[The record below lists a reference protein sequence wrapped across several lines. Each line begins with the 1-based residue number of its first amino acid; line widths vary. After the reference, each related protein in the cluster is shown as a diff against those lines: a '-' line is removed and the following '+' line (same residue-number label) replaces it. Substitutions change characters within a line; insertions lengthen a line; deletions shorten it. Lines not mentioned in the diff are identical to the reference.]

1 MTWTVDNRQFLTCVR
16 FGAGARGDTCERA
29 SAIARRGYAFR
40 LKLAGSCSGIVP
52 QAEAL
57 AMQTVGKRISFGF
70 VAAVLVAMT
79 SYAAIGG
86 FADSGSPE
94 FDEQVI
100 RVGKAPFPIAIADVN
115 HDGKLDIIVGNMD
128 DSTVSVLLGDGRGHF
143 RPAPGSPF
151 ACNANPN
158 DIAVTDMNGDG
169 NPDLVIANTQ
179 TPYLT
184 VLLGDGKGGFKP
196 SAHSPFATKS
206 YPHPH
211 GVAVGNFMGDGNP
224 AVVTDSWGHHQ
235 ILLIPSDEKGD
246 LLLPGKFF
254 PADLHTDSGVGAADF
269 NKDGNLDIVTVDQDA
284 NVVGLLL
291 GDGKG
296 GFRKAPGSP
305 FPAGD
310 TPWYSTVGDVNGDGN
325 PDVAVVPYEPQMRDP
340 KQLGLTILLGDGKGG
355 MAPMRGSPFSL
366 AGCEEPSRVAI
377 GDIRGDGL
385 RDIVVSC
392 AKNDKL
398 FFFMGT
404 KDGRFNVFTRSISI
418 GWGGV
423 ALADLTGN
431 GKDDLVVSNNKTGTI
446 AILLS
451 K

>member
-1 MTWTVDNRQFLTCVR
+1 MKI
-16 FGAGARGDTCERA
+16 
-29 SAIARRGYAFR
+29 AILVVVLGIMAVWVA
-40 LKLAGSCSGIVP
+40 AGSRV
-52 QAEAL
+52 
-57 AMQTVGKRISFGF
+57 
-70 VAAVLVAMT
+70 
-79 SYAAIGG
+79 
-86 FADSGSPE
+86 DSGTPE

-100 RVGKAPFPIAIADVN
+100 RVGRSPFPIAIADVN

-128 DSTVSVLLGDGRGHF
+128 DGTVSVLLGDGRGHF
-143 RPAPGSPF
+143 TPAPGSPF
-151 ACNANPN
+151 PCGANPN
-158 DIAVTDMNGDG
+158 DIAVADMNDDG

-211 GVAVGNFMGDGNP
+211 GVVAGNFMGDGKP

-235 ILLIPSDEKGD
+235 ILLIPSDGKGD
-246 LLLPGKFF
+246 LILPGRFF
-254 PADLHTDSGVGAADF
+254 SADLHTDSGVGAADF
-269 NKDGNLDIVTVDQDA
+269 NKDGNLDILTVDQDA

-310 TPWYSTVGDVNGDGN
+310 TPWSFTVGDVNGDGI
-325 PDVAVVPYEPQMRDP
+325 PDVAVVPYEPQMQDP
-340 KQLGLTILLGDGKGG
+340 ARLGLTILLGDGKGG
-355 MAPMRGSPFSL
+355 LAPMWGSPFSL
-366 AGCEEPSRVAI
+366 AGCDEPSRVAI
-377 GDIRGDGL
+377 GDIKGDGL
-385 RDIVVSC
+385 RDVVVSC

-404 KDGRFNVFTRSISI
+404 KGGTFNVFTHSIPT
-418 GWGGV
+418 GWGGL

-431 GKDDLVVSNNKTGTI
+431 GKDDVVVSNNKTATI
-446 AILLS
+446 TILLS